1 MNMKKFC
8 LLPAILLAAFAGISQ
23 TPASLSSSEI
33 LLGLKKLKVTGSVL
47 YVAAHPDD
55 ENTRLLAYMSK
66 ERLYRTGYLSM
77 TRGDGGQNLIGDEQ
91 GIELGLIRTQE
102 LLAARRIDGAEQFF
116 TRAYDFGFSKS
127 TDEALKIWDKEK
139 ILSDV
144 VWVIRKFQPDVIIT
158 RFPPDN
164 RAGHGHH
171 SASAVLAQ
179 EAYIAAADLNRFPEQ
194 FAYGVKAWKAKRIL
208 WNTFNFGG
216 GANTTSE
223 NQMKLDVGVF
233 NPLLGKG
240 YGELA
245 SESRSQHKS
254 QGFGVPRQRGQSF
267 EYFTHVNGETATAD
281 VMEGVATDWIRF
293 EGGASVNEMID
304 QLVNNYSVMNPSA
317 SVKGLVQLYK
327 AIEKV
332 KDGDWKIK
340 KLEEVKML
348 IEACAGLFLEASTNQ
363 EYGVMGDSLRVS
375 FVAINRTSIPVQLLR
390 VRLDSSYFLL
400 MADSTRNKFKFYEEL
415 MTKELKEQPYF
426 VDTIINKSLNL
437 NQTVNFLR
445 KIEIKRKET
454 EPYWLSKPMGS
465 GSFTVDDQQLIGLAE
480 NTPVYMA
487 EFKLMIEGLE
497 FTYEKPV
504 MYKFTDPVKG
514 ELYQKL
520 VIYPPAVIK
529 ATNSL
534 LIFKDTASK
543 KANFVFSPQANINKK
558 ASISVNTSNGWSIK
572 PDFGNFQLLK
582 GNDHEFS
589 VAVKPKNFIAGTTS
603 FVQPSY
609 TSNVSSYNRQR
620 VRKIEYD
627 HIPTI
632 TYFPDALTKVVM
644 VDVKTS
650 GKKIGYINGA
660 GDFVAYCLQQ
670 MGYTVDLLKEDDLT
684 RDNLKQYDAIV
695 TGVRAYNVHTWLSSA
710 YDALMDYVKQGGVL
724 LVQYNTSNQI
734 GPVRSKISPYPFTIS
749 RNRVTEED
757 TKVTFLQRNHPV
769 LNYPNKITEKDFE
782 GWVQER
788 SVYEADN
795 LDSNYVSILGMNDA
809 GEPQRKGSLIVAD
822 YGKGRFVYSAVAF
835 FRQLPAGVPGAYRL
849 FANLLAKPSATMI
862 YDKVNKEPK

>member
-1 MNMKKFC
+1 MNMKKFY
-8 LLPAILLAAFAGISQ
+8 LLSAIMITTMAVFSQ
-23 TPASLSSSEI
+23 TPPSLSSSEI

-116 TRAYDFGFSKS
+116 TRAYDFGFSKT
-127 TDEALKIWDKEK
+127 TDEALRIWNKEK

-179 EAYIAAADLNRFPEQ
+179 EAFIAAADPKRFPEQ
-194 FAYGVKAWKAKRIL
+194 FIYGVKPWKAKRIF

-216 GANTTSE
+216 NNTTSE
-223 NQMKLDVGVF
+223 NQMKLDVGVL

-240 YGELA
+240 YGEIA

-267 EYFTHVNGETATAD
+267 EYFTHVNGDSAKAD
-281 VMEGVATDWIRF
+281 VMEGVVTDWTRF
-293 EGGASVNEMID
+293 EGGAAINAMID
-304 QLVNNYSVMNPSA
+304 QLVNEYSVMNPSA

-327 AIEKV
+327 AIEKIN
-332 KDGDWKIK
+332 DGDWKIK
-340 KLEEVKML
+340 KLQEVKSL
-348 IEACAGLFLEASTNQ
+348 IEACSGLFMEAITNQ
-363 EYGVMGDSLRVS
+363 EFVVMGDSLRVNFS
-375 FVAINRTSIPVQLLR
+375 MINRSNVPVTVKR
-390 VRLDSSYFLL
+390 IRLDSSYILQIP
-400 MADSTRNKFKFYEEL
+400 DSTKAKYKFYEEAFK
-415 MTKELKEQPYF
+415 KEMLEQPYF
-426 VDTIINKSLNL
+426 VDTSLNKSLVL
-437 NQTVNFLR
+437 NQTTSFIR
-445 KIEIKRKET
+445 KIEVKRKET
-454 EPYWLSKPMGS
+454 EPYWISKPMNG
-465 GSFTVDDQQLIGLAE
+465 GSFTVDDQELIGMAE
-480 NTPVYMA
+480 NEPVYTVQF
-487 EFKLMIEGLE
+487 ELE
-497 FTYEKPV
+497 IDGVDFVVHKPV
-504 MYKFTDPVKG
+504 VYKHTDPVKG
-514 ELYQKL
+514 ELHEKL
-520 VIYPPAVIK
+520 VVYPPAIIK
-529 ATNSL
+529 ANNSL
-534 LIFKDTASK
+534 LIFKDTATK
-543 KANFVFSPQANINKK
+543 KAVFSFSPQATLPGN
-558 ASISVNTSNGWSIK
+558 ASVSINTSNDWK
-572 PDFGNFQLLK
+572 LKTDFGKFQLTK
-582 GNDHEFS
+582 GNDYEL
-589 VAVKPKNFIAGTTS
+589 AVPVSPKKFVSGNYS
-603 FVQPSY
+603 YVQPSY
-609 TSNVSSYNRQR
+609 TSKVSSLNRQR

-627 HIPTI
+627 HIPVI

-644 VDVKTS
+644 VDVKTV

-660 GDFVAYCLQQ
+660 GDFIPYSLQQ
-670 MGYTVDLLKEDDLT
+670 LGYEVDFLKEEDLT
-684 RDNLKQYDAIV
+684 FENLKQYDAIV
-695 TGVRAYNVHTWLSSA
+695 TGVRAYNVHPWLSNA
-710 YDALMDYVKQGGVL
+710 YDPLMNYVKGGGVL
-724 LVQYNTSNQI
+724 IVQYNTSNQI
-734 GPVRSKISPYPFTIS
+734 GPVRSKISPCPFVIS

-757 TKVTFLQRNHPV
+757 TKVTFLQPNHPV
-769 LNYPNKITEKDFE
+769 LNYPNLITEKDFE

-788 SVYEADN
+788 SVYEADAI
-795 LDSNYVSILGMNDA
+795 DSNYISILGMNDA

-849 FANLLAKPSATMI
+849 FANLLAKPQPNNY
-862 YDKVNKEPK
+862 YDKVDKTPQ

>member
-8 LLPAILLAAFAGISQ
+8 LLPAIMLAAFTGISQ
-23 TPASLSSSEI
+23 TPASFSSSEI

-127 TDEALKIWDKEK
+127 TDETLKIWDKEK

-179 EAYIAAADLNRFPEQ
+179 EAFVAAADPNRFPEQ
-194 FAYGVKAWKAKRIL
+194 FAYDVKPWQAKRIF

-216 GANTTSE
+216 NNTTAE
-223 NQMKLDVGVF
+223 NQMKLDVGVL

-240 YGELA
+240 YGEIA

-267 EYFTHVNGETATAD
+267 EYFTHVNGEAATVD
-281 VMEGVATDWIRF
+281 VMDGIETSWIKF
-293 EGGASVNEMID
+293 PGGETIDLMID
-304 QLVNNYSVMNPSA
+304 QLVKEYSITNPSA
-317 SVKGLVQLYK
+317 SVKGLVELYK
-327 AIEKV
+327 AIEEI

-348 IEACAGLFLEASTNQ
+348 IEACAGLFMEAVAVEQ
-363 EYGVMGDSLRVS
+363 YAVQGDSLHVNL
-375 FVAINRTSIPVQLLR
+375 FAVNRNTTNVQLMSAFLNNE
-390 VRLDSSYFLL
+390 LDAVVKNTKLSKDMLYRDRINFVVPN
-400 MADSTRNKFKFYEEL
+400 NKPL
-415 MTKELKEQPYF
+415 SQ
-426 VDTIINKSLNL
+426 
-437 NQTVNFLR
+437 
-445 KIEIKRKET
+445 
-454 EPYWLSKPMGS
+454 PYWLSNTNPKGA
-465 GSFTVDDQQLIGLAE
+465 FEVADQTLIGKAE
-480 NTPVYMA
+480 NDASYTA
-487 EFKLMIEGLE
+487 TFILNIEGE
-497 FTYEKPV
+497 VFQFEKPV

-514 ELYQKL
+514 E
-520 VIYPPAVIK
+520 IYWPLNVVPNSELFITPHISISSNYTGVLKANTNINSLIINSSDEKIVPTKIRFTNLLKNDNRIFNDISVPPPALIGKDGTVQ
-529 ATNSL
+529 NNLLSFQFFDSL
-534 LIFKDTASK
+534 GRAYTHSK
-543 KANFVFSPQANINKK
+543 NI
-558 ASISVNTSNGWSIK
+558 S
-572 PDFGNFQLLK
+572 
-582 GNDHEFS
+582 
-589 VAVKPKNFIAGTTS
+589 
-603 FVQPSY
+603 
-609 TSNVSSYNRQR
+609 
-620 VRKIEYD
+620 YD
-627 HIPTI
+627 HIPQI
-632 TYFPDALTKVVM
+632 LYFQKSSFTNLIVANL
-644 VDVKTS
+644 KTAS
-650 GKKIGYINGA
+650 KKIGYIKGA
-660 GDFVAYCLQQ
+660 GDKVAEAIQQ
-670 MGYTVDLLKEDDLT
+670 MGYTVDFLEEKDLT
-684 RDNLKQYDAIV
+684 SVNLKQYDAIV
-695 TGVRAYNVHTWLSSA
+695 TGIRAYNVHAWLSNA
-710 YDALMDYVKQGGVL
+710 YDALMQYVKNGGVL
-724 LVQYNTSNQI
+724 IVQYNTSNQI
-734 GPVRSKISPYPFTIS
+734 GPVRSRISPYPFAIS

-757 TKVTFLQRNHPV
+757 TKVTFLQPNHPV

-795 LDSNYVSILGMNDA
+795 MDSNYVSILGMNDA

-849 FANLLAKPSATMI
+849 FANLLAAPVNKPSV
-862 YDKVNKEPK
+862 KKK

>member
-1 MNMKKFC
+1 MNMKKF
-8 LLPAILLAAFAGISQ
+8 LLLAFLCSAISGFSQ
-23 TPASLSSSEI
+23 TPPSLSSSEI

-127 TDEALKIWDKEK
+127 TDEALRIWNKEK

-179 EAYIAAADLNRFPEQ
+179 EAFVAAADPKRFAEQ
-194 FAYGVKAWKAKRIL
+194 FAFGVKPWQAKRIF

-216 GANTTSE
+216 NNTTSE
-223 NQMKLDVGVF
+223 NQMKLDVGVL

-240 YGELA
+240 YGEIA

-254 QGFGVPRQRGQSF
+254 QGFGVPRQRGQAI
-267 EYFTHVNGETATAD
+267 EYFMHVNGDTATTD
-281 VMEGVATDWIRF
+281 VMDGVVTDWTRF
-293 EGGASVNEMID
+293 EGGAGINAMID
-304 QLVNNYSVMNPSA
+304 KLVADYSMMNPSA
-317 SVKGLVQLYK
+317 SVKGLIQLYK
-327 AIEKV
+327 AIEKIN
-332 KDGDWKIK
+332 DGDWKIK
-340 KLEEVKML
+340 KLNEVKSL
-348 IEACAGLFLEASTNQ
+348 IEACAGLYMEAVATEQ
-363 EYGVMGDSLRVS
+363 YAVQGDSLHVNIIAVS
-375 FVAINRTSIPVQLLR
+375 RYNTNVQLT
-390 VRLDSSYFLL
+390 S
-400 MADSTRNKFKFYEEL
+400 A
-415 MTKELKEQPYF
+415 
-426 VDTIINKSLNL
+426 SLNNEQEAVAKNAKL
-437 NQTVNFLR
+437 QKDILYRDRINFVVPNNKPLSQ
-445 KIEIKRKET
+445 
-454 EPYWLSKPMGS
+454 PYWLTNTNPKGA
-465 GSFTVDDQQLIGLAE
+465 FDVTDQKLIGKAE
-480 NTPVYMA
+480 NDASYTATFV
-487 EFKLMIEGLE
+487 LNIEGE
-497 FTYEKPV
+497 VFQFEKPV

-514 ELYQKL
+514 ELYQPLTVVPQVTAKPANNLL
-520 VIYPPAVIK
+520 VKVKGNTRLISNTVSIK
-529 ATNSL
+529 A
-534 LIFKDTASK
+534 
-543 KANFVFSPQANINKK
+543 NKK
-558 ASISVNTSNGWSIK
+558 TEFVNPALISSIPHNENYSLFPGSMNAGEEK
-572 PDFGNFQLLK
+572 QLLTL
-582 GNDHEFS
+582 FS
-589 VAVKPKNFIAGTTS
+589 ENRSEGDFSYAVNLPEQLLLKNWHRI
-603 FVQPSY
+603 
-609 TSNVSSYNRQR
+609 N
-620 VRKIEYD
+620 YD
-627 HIPTI
+627 HIPSLN
-632 TYFPDALTKVVM
+632 YFNEATVKVLN
-644 VDVKTS
+644 VDLKTT
-650 GKKIGYINGA
+650 GKKIGYIKGA
-660 GDFVAYCLQQ
+660 GDKVAEAIQQ
-670 MGYTVDLLKEDDLT
+670 MGYTVEFLEEKDLT
-684 RDNLKQYDAIV
+684 ASNLKQYNAIV
-695 TGVRAYNVHTWLSSA
+695 TGIRAYNVHTWLSNS
-710 YDALMDYVKQGGVL
+710 YDALMQYVKEGGVL
-724 LVQYNTSNQI
+724 IVQYNTSNQI
-734 GPVRSKISPYPFTIS
+734 GPVRAKLSPYPFAIS

-757 TKVTFLQRNHPV
+757 TKVTFLQPNHPV

-849 FANLLAKPSATMI
+849 FANLLAAP
-862 YDKVNKEPK
+862 VNKPAVKKK

>member
-1 MNMKKFC
+1 MKKYF
-8 LLPAILLAAFAGISQ
+8 LLPAILFTTIAGFAQ
-23 TPASLSSSEI
+23 TPPSYNSAEI
-33 LLGLKKLKVTGSVL
+33 LLGLKKLKVIGSVL

-127 TDEALKIWDKEK
+127 TDEALKMWDKEK

-179 EAYIAAADLNRFPEQ
+179 EAYIAAADPNRFPAQ
-194 FAYGVKAWKAKRIL
+194 FVYGVKPWKAKRIM

-216 GANTTSE
+216 GTNTTSD
-223 NQMKLDVGVF
+223 NQMKIDVGVF
-233 NPLLGKG
+233 NPLLGKS
-240 YGELA
+240 YGEIA

-254 QGFGVPRQRGQSF
+254 QGFGVPRQRGQQF
-267 EYFTHVNGETATAD
+267 EFFTPVNGDAATTD
-281 VMEGVATDWIRF
+281 VMDGVITDWSRI
-293 EGGASVNEMID
+293 EGGAVINTMID
-304 QLVNNYSVMNPSA
+304 KIVAEYSFTNPAA
-317 SVKGLVQLYK
+317 SVKSLVQLYK
-327 AIEKV
+327 AIEKIN
-332 KDGDWKIK
+332 DGDWKIK
-340 KLEEVKML
+340 KLNEVKSL
-348 IEACAGLFLEASTNQ
+348 IEACAGLWMDVTTSQ
-363 EYGVMGDSLRVS
+363 EFAVMGDSIK
-375 FVAINRTSIPVQLLR
+375 INFNIISRTDVPVEVKR
-390 VRLDSSYFLL
+390 VRLDSSDILL
-400 MADSTRNKFKFYEEL
+400 IPDSLKLKYSFYNEAL
-415 MTKELKEQPYF
+415 KKELEEQPYF
-426 VDTIINKSLNL
+426 VDTFLNKQLVL
-437 NQTVNFLR
+437 NQNVNFLR
-445 KIEIKRKET
+445 RIKVNRKET
-454 EPYWLSKPMGS
+454 EPYWVSKPMGS
-465 GSFTVDDQQLIGLAE
+465 GSFTVDNRQLIGKAE
-480 NTPVYMA
+480 NDPVYNA
-487 EFKLMIEGLE
+487 EFYLSVAGVDLV
-497 FTYEKPV
+497 YSKPV
-504 MYKFTDPVKG
+504 MYKFTDAVKG

-520 VIYPPAVIK
+520 VVYPSALIK

-534 LIFKDTASK
+534 LLFKDTAAK
-543 KANFVFSPQANINKK
+543 KANFSFIPQANLKPK
-558 ASISVNTSNGWSIK
+558 ANVTINTSKQWKLK
-572 PDFGNFQLLK
+572 PDFGSFQFIKDKEYELP
-582 GNDHEFS
+582 
-589 VAVKPKNFIAGTTS
+589 VMVKPEKFVPGVTS
-603 FVQPSY
+603 YVQPSY
-609 TSNVSSYNRQR
+609 TSNISSYNRQR

-644 VDVKTS
+644 VDVKTV

-660 GDFVAYCLQQ
+660 GDFVPYCLQQ
-670 MGYTVDLLKEDDLT
+670 LGYTVDLLREEDVNFDK
-684 RDNLKQYDAIV
+684 LKQYDAIV
-695 TGVRAYNVHTWLSSA
+695 TGVRAYNVHPWLSNA
-710 YDALMDYVKQGGVL
+710 YDALMQYVKEGGVL

-734 GPVRSKISPYPFTIS
+734 GPVHSKISPYPFVIS

-757 TKVTFLQRNHPV
+757 TKVSFLAPNHPV

-795 LDSNYVSILGMNDA
+795 MDSNYVSVLGMNDA
-809 GEPQRKGSLIVAD
+809 DEPQRKGSLIVAD
-822 YGKGRFVYSAVAF
+822 YGKGRFIYSAVVF
-835 FRQLPAGVPGAYRL
+835 FRELPAGVPGAYRL
-849 FANLLAKPSATMI
+849 MANLLARPNTK
-862 YDKVNKEPK
+862 

>member
-1 MNMKKFC
+1 MKKY
-8 LLPAILLAAFAGISQ
+8 LLPVILFTAIASFAQ
-23 TPASLSSSEI
+23 TPTTLSSSEI
-33 LLGLKKLKVTGSVL
+33 LLALKKLKVTASVL

-127 TDEALKIWDKEK
+127 TDEALKVWNKEK

-179 EAYIAAADLNRFPEQ
+179 EAFTAAADPNRFPEH
-194 FAYGVKAWKAKRIL
+194 FFYGVKPWKAKRIM

-216 GANTTSE
+216 NNTTSE
-223 NQMKLDVGVF
+223 NQLKLDVGVF
-233 NPLLGKG
+233 NPLLGKS
-240 YGELA
+240 YGEIA

-267 EYFTHVNGETATAD
+267 EYFRHVNGDSATVE
-281 VMEGVATDWIRF
+281 VMDGVVTDWIRF
-293 EGGASVNEMID
+293 KAGETIDLMID
-304 QLVNNYSVMNPSA
+304 QLVKDYSVVNPSA
-317 SVKGLVQLYK
+317 SVKGLVELYK
-327 AIEKV
+327 EIEKIN
-332 KDGDWKIK
+332 DGDWKIK
-340 KLEEVKML
+340 KLEEIKSL
-348 IEACAGLFLEASTNQ
+348 IEACAGLWLDVTTNQ
-363 EYGVMGDSLRVS
+363 EFAVKGDSLRMNFNIIS
-375 FVAINRTSIPVQLLR
+375 RTNVPVEVKRIKLDNSDIRLIPDSIK
-390 VRLDSSYFLL
+390 
-400 MADSTRNKFKFYEEL
+400 AKFPYYEESL
-415 MTKELKEQPYF
+415 KKELIEQPYF
-426 VDTIINKSLNL
+426 VDTLLNKKLIQ
-437 NQTVNFLR
+437 NQPVNFLR
-445 KIEIKRKET
+445 KIYVRRKET
-454 EPYWLSKPMGS
+454 EPYWVSKPMGS
-465 GSFTVDDQQLIGLAE
+465 GIFTVDDQELIGKAE
-480 NTPVYMA
+480 NDPVYNV
-487 EFKLMIEGLE
+487 EFYVSVEGVE
-497 FTYEKPV
+497 FVYSKPV

-520 VIYPPAVIK
+520 IVYPPAIIK
-529 ATNSL
+529 TNHSL

-543 KANFVFSPQANINKK
+543 KAVFTFIPQATIKSK
-558 ASISVNTSNGWSIK
+558 ASVSINTAKGWK
-572 PDFGNFQLLK
+572 LNPEFGKFDFTKDSDYDLPV
-582 GNDHEFS
+582 S
-589 VAVKPKNFIAGTTS
+589 VKPEKFIPGLITY
-603 FVQPSY
+603 VQPSY
-609 TSNVSSYNRQR
+609 TSGVSGNNRQR
-620 VRKIEYD
+620 LRKIEYD
-627 HIPTI
+627 HIPAI

-644 VDVKTS
+644 VDVKTI

-660 GDFVAYCLQQ
+660 GDFIPYSLTQL
-670 MGYTVDLLKEDDLT
+670 GYTVDFLKEEDLT
-684 RDNLKQYDAIV
+684 VENLKQYDAIV
-695 TGVRAYNVHTWLSSA
+695 TGIRAYNVHAWLSNA
-710 YDALMDYVKQGGVL
+710 YDALMQYVKDGGVL
-724 LVQYNTSNQI
+724 IVQYNTSNQI

-757 TKVTFLQRNHPV
+757 TKVTFLQPTHPV
-769 LNYPNKITEKDFE
+769 LNYPNKITEKDFD

-788 SVYEADN
+788 SVYEADAI
-795 LDSNYVSILGMNDA
+795 DSNYVSLFGMNDA
-809 GEPQRKGSLIVAD
+809 GEPQRKGSLIVAN

-849 FANLLAKPSATMI
+849 FANLLAKPRQ
-862 YDKVNKEPK
+862 